1 MESSESLSISH
12 ASFLGD
18 GNIRDS
24 LELFYE
30 QEIKSDYER
39 DINQIRFNFD
49 SGGLEFNEL
58 EEAKRLDNSDEEL
71 KENQEDKEDKKKFS
85 QKEIISCLSESVLS
99 QDSESELLKCSVCYD
114 DSYQKAS
121 LCRFCGNSACSQ
133 CWSNIFTRNSKC
145 PFCRKSLRQ
154 NDLVNDLRID
164 QIRQKERKPKSSAVK
179 SLNKECYDHEDEGK
193 LFCESC
199 STFLCLDCITSGKH
213 TNHKICDIND
223 NPRLQ
228 KKIEDTHTFC
238 KKLQEDTKSL
248 EKVISKHEEFF
259 DTNLEDLEQVIEEVK
274 EKVMARLTQ
283 NGDALVSKLTLGN
296 SLNAEAKDQCG
307 KLKLITRKIAK
318 LGLKTIEIEQL
329 KEAFT
334 KQSQIYEAPNIA
346 EFAKAKTLTE
356 SDLKELFALNID
368 YTDKAKFSE
377 IILSELKQGI
387 NGLFS

>member
-1 MESSESLSISH
+1 MEMRRIALSSSESFSSTDSIP
-12 ASFLGD
+12 
-18 GNIRDS
+18 DS
-24 LELFYE
+24 LELYMSPGLRFD
-30 QEIKSDYER
+30 IER
-39 DINQIRFNFD
+39 DTFD
-49 SGGLEFNEL
+49 LEALGFNEF

-71 KENQEDKEDKKKFS
+71 KENQEVKEDSRSLPKG
-85 QKEIISCLSESVLS
+85 ISPCLSESVIS

-114 DSYQKAS
+114 DSYQRAS

-154 NDLVNDLRID
+154 KDLVKDLMID

-179 SLNKECYDHEDEGK
+179 TLNKECYDHEDEGK

-223 NPRLQ
+223 NPRL
-228 KKIEDTHTFC
+228 KKKVKDTHSFC
-238 KKLQEDTKSL
+238 KKLQEGTKSL
-248 EKVISKHEEFF
+248 EKVISKHGEFF
-259 DTNLEDLEQVIEEVK
+259 DTNLEALKQVIEEVK

-318 LGLKTIEIEQL
+318 LGLKTIEVKQL

-334 KQSQIYEAPNIA
+334 KQSQIYETPNIT
-346 EFAKAKTLTE
+346 EFAKAKSLTE
-356 SDLKELFALNID
+356 NDLKELFSLNID

-387 NGLFS
+387 DGLFS